1 MFKILLFVIAVAG
14 PALVNSLAFEPCANG
29 APTPL
34 ALRVAGCPSAYST
47 YPISLYTQSSI
58 NYD

>member
-34 ALRVAGCPSAYST
+34 ALRVAGCPSEYSI
-47 YPISLYTQSSI
+47 YIIIRPKFI
-58 NYD
+58 